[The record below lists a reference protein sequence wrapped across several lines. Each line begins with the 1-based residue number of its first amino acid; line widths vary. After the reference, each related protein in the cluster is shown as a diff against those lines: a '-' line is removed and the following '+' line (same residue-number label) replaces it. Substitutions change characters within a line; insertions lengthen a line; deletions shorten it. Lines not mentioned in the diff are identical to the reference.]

1 MKKKN
6 IFLAS
11 LLAATFVLSLSGCS
25 KSNDNGNSNNNQKE
39 VVDEDETLPVTK
51 ETFDTYFNADT
62 FDKYKSM
69 NYTLDINVITD
80 IPSTFYYSIKKV
92 DKQLATIYDNTEMK
106 FFIESDSSNNKNL
119 SYNYYAYYEN
129 NWRYNFSE
137 PNSVEEFKG
146 TYLLPNL
153 DYSKFKYDKDNDMLI
168 SSDTFEIINPNG
180 KIEWTNVKVKFEE
193 DIPTKIIFDEE
204 RFSYSNGEYL
214 HIQKFN
220 YDINIVDIG
229 TTSFEDNLHQVILKK
244 TEGGSVSNSSLKNEG
259 EVFTVTATPSEG
271 YEFDGWYNKQNL
283 RVTSSP
289 SYTLTMVDSDIE
301 LEARFQLKGIQVTGN
316 AATGGSVTGSGKYR
330 PGETVTLEAIPDA
343 GYEFLGW
350 YNGTKPIGLDSTYSF
365 TMGSDE
371 VSLTAKFQLTDL
383 NVNVTVAEGG
393 IVTGKGKYKM
403 GDTVTLE
410 ATPLDSYVFT
420 GWKIGNEFVSYL
432 DKYTFTMPGN
442 DLDIEAVFEYSPVP
456 LYTLSVSATEGGTAS
471 GFGKYEEGE
480 KVRLTAT
487 LSSDLYLFLGWYDN
501 NDNPVSDKLQFE
513 YTMPNKSVELT
524 AKFEFIDYLVYED
537 DAKTIV
543 SGVKSY
549 ISDSVYFPKSV
560 TKVKNDAFK
569 NVTINNFYY
578 DGTFED
584 YFNIEFEPTNANP
597 FNENTIFYL
606 LDDNGTY
613 TFLGKK
619 YSKPVELIIPDSITQ
634 LNKYSILYCRSF
646 KNLVISSSCTRF
658 NQFSIRFTNFNNVY
672 YKGTLEQYLKIITS
686 TGTTPFS
693 TTTSFFVQSD
703 TGSYYYDGKYYSK
716 PNNIVIPSSVKYV
729 YAEKFRNLSQIK
741 YVSMGDSV
749 TEIEEYAFANCTSL
763 ETIVI
768 GKNVTTITN
777 YNALV
782 DCTKLQRVY
791 YMGSEESEM
800 LKKLYVSY
808 VSSTN
813 NTRINANKIYYYS
826 ETIID
831 QNLHYW
837 YYDSNGTIR
846 ITKA

>member
-11 LLAATFVLSLSGCS
+11 LFAATFVLSLSGCS

-39 VVDEDETLPVTK
+39 VVEEPLPVTK
-51 ETFDTYFNADT
+51 ETFDTYFNVDT
-62 FDKYKSM
+62 FDEYKAM
-69 NYTLDINVITD
+69 NYTLDINITTNASATD
-80 IPSTFYYSIKKV
+80 HYYIKKV
-92 DKQLATIYDNTEMK
+92 DKQIDIILETAEIK
-106 FFIESDSSNNKNL
+106 LFIEGDSSNNKNL
-119 SYNYYAYYEN
+119 SYNCYDYDNN
-129 NWRYNFSE
+129 NWRYNY
-137 PNSVEEFKG
+137 SVSQTVGWCKG

-153 DYSKFKYDKDNDMLI
+153 DYSKFKYDKDNDMLL
-168 SSDTFEIINPNG
+168 SSETVQLITEVD
-180 KIEWTNVKVKFEE
+180 KIELTNIKVKFED
-193 DIPTKIIFDEE
+193 DIPTRISFDLET
-204 RFSYSNGEYL
+204 
-214 HIQKFN
+214 FN
-220 YDINIVDIG
+220 KLNREFIPDGQMQYDINIVDIG
-229 TTSFEDNLHQVILKK
+229 TSSFEDNLHQVILKK

-259 EVFTVTATPSEG
+259 EVFTVTAKPSEG
-271 YEFDGWYNKQNL
+271 YEFVGWYNKQNI
-283 RVTSSP
+283 RVTPNP

-316 AATGGSVTGSGKYR
+316 AETGGSVTGSGKYR
-330 PGETVTLEAIPDA
+330 PGDTVTLEAIPDA
-343 GYEFLGW
+343 GYEFVGW
-350 YNGTKPIGLDSTYSF
+350 YNGTKPIALDSTYSF

-371 VSLTAKFQLTDL
+371 VSVTAKFQLTDL

-393 IVTGKGKYKM
+393 IATGKGKYKM

-432 DKYTFTMPGN
+432 DKYTFTMPGE
-442 DLDIEAVFEYSPVP
+442 DLDIEAVFEYSPIP

-480 KVRLTAT
+480 KVQLKAT
-487 LSSDLYLFLGWYDN
+487 LSSDLYMFLGWYDN

-560 TKVKNDAFK
+560 TKVRNNAFK
-569 NVTINNFYY
+569 DVTINNFYY

-584 YFNIEFEPTNANP
+584 YFNIEFESNANP

-619 YSKPVELIIPDSITQ
+619 YSKPEELIIPDSITK
-634 LNKYSILYCRSF
+634 LNKHSILYCRSF

-686 TGTTPFS
+686 TSTTPFS

-749 TEIEEYAFANCTSL
+749 TEIGEYAFANCTSL

-831 QNLHYW
+831 PNLHYW
-837 YYDSNGTIR
+837 YYDSNGIIR